1 MLRTQSVPAA
11 HLGKEKSGSLP
22 GGRARGR
29 IRPVRSLMMLSGG
42 IAVSSTDVLLV
53 VDIQNDFCPGGAL
66 AVDDGDGI
74 IPLVND
80 LQQRFEHVVLAQDWH
95 PKGHQSFAS
104 SHPGRRPYD
113 TIELAYGAQVLWPDH
128 CVQGT
133 RGAEFHPDL
142 DTTRARLIVRKGI
155 YPHIDSYSAFRE
167 NDRST
172 STGLA
177 GFLRELQITRLF
189 ICGIA
194 TDFCVKWSALDARA
208 AGFDA
213 VVIEDACRAIDIDGS
228 LAVARA
234 EMLEVGAKLIEAAE
248 LSQLVEG

>member
-1 MLRTQSVPAA
+1 M
-11 HLGKEKSGSLP
+11 
-22 GGRARGR
+22 
-29 IRPVRSLMMLSGG
+29 
-42 IAVSSTDVLLV
+42 
-53 VDIQNDFCPGGAL
+53 
-66 AVDDGDGI
+66 
-74 IPLVND
+74 
-80 LQQRFEHVVLAQDWH
+80 
-95 PKGHQSFAS
+95 
-104 SHPGRRPYD
+104 
-113 TIELAYGAQVLWPDH
+113 WPDH

-234 EMLEVGAKLIEAAE
+234 EMLEAGAKLIEAAE